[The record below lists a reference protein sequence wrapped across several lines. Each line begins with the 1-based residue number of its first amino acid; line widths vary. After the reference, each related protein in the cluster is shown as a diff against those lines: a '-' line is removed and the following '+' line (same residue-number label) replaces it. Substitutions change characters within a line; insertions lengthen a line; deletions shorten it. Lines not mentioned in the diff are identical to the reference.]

1 MKDSFSL
8 PGAGVS
14 RRRFLTRQSPPACSC
29 QACCSSRRQPP
40 RFPPSPPRDW
50 GGREPVRYPDPDVVA
65 LDNRFRRYIV
75 GNTTM
80 KRLYTGTEWSEG
92 PAWNGVGRYL
102 VWSDIPDNVQIRW
115 VADDGRVTVFRN
127 PSGYSNGNTFDYEG
141 RQLSCEHGG
150 RRVVRY
156 EPRAR

>member
-1 MKDSFSL
+1 
-8 PGAGVS
+8 
-14 RRRFLTRQSPPACSC
+14 
-29 QACCSSRRQPP
+29 
-40 RFPPSPPRDW
+40 
-50 GGREPVRYPDPDVVA
+50 
-65 LDNRFRRYIV
+65 
-75 GNTTM
+75 M
-80 KRLYTGTEWSEG
+80 KRLYTGTQWSEG

-102 VWSDIPDNVQIRW
+102 VWSDIPNNVQLRW

-156 EPRAR
+156 EPSGEVTVVAERFQGKRLNSPNDVVVHPDREHLVHRSAVRDRRQFEGFKGGVGNQAGDLSRRRHPTGSWR